1 MPCRV
6 DRCPTGPG
14 NAPPSSPACNGF
26 QPFPSYT
33 NMYVAGSPSIR
44 LNMADR
50 ELISTIKYVAGTKPV
65 FSLSEILPYLAEP
78 LTIGQLFTAIS
89 GELPRLGLMARKTG
103 EDVTISRIPPAGAYI
118 LSDDEEKRLAAFLDS
133 RALPVALEGHI
144 EHYITRKVGKDWT
157 DPVITDRLRK
167 AIVAQKDDYWKPV
180 HRRSLQYTKGYS
192 VLGYLAYHFPVY
204 FMQTGHLLA
213 QLARDGLLKRSMT
226 ILDVGTGPGVVP
238 LAIADFWSRLD
249 HAQASVYSIERSE
262 EHIEAFL
269 YLRDAFVPRGGNVSV
284 KPPIKADITRPD
296 RAALPEKI
304 DLVIFSNVLNELH
317 DATIDTR
324 ASIVEKIAERLAPDG
339 TILIVE
345 PADEENAIRMRTLT
359 AELQK
364 KGLSV
369 YAPCTFLWGTP
380 CTAPRCWSFLSALY
394 IRKTR
399 LMEHLARCD
408 EPYRYVNTDIKYSYA
423 ILRKDGLRKSAYRVA
438 PGSKFLRLSKLH
450 LHVGKRINVACVK
463 MSGELGD
470 AKTHLFKVCDG
481 TAKTPVY
488 AVLPSYH
495 ATPENE
501 YLRTAP
507 YGTVLEMKGVL
518 VRYNKEHDA
527 YNLLVSRN
535 TEIQVPDNEPPDSDL

>member
-1 MPCRV
+1 
-6 DRCPTGPG
+6 
-14 NAPPSSPACNGF
+14 
-26 QPFPSYT
+26 
-33 NMYVAGSPSIR
+33 MYEPGSPNIR

-65 FSLSEILPYLAEP
+65 FSLSEILPYLHET
-78 LTIGQLFTAIS
+78 LTIGELFSSIS
-89 GELPRLGLMARKTG
+89 ADLPRLGLVAKKTG
-103 EDVTISRIPPAGAYI
+103 ADFVISRIPPVQSYI
-118 LSDDEEKRLAAFLDS
+118 LNEEEEKRLTAFLDS
-133 RALPVALEGHI
+133 RALPIVLEDHI
-144 EHYITRKVGKDWT
+144 EHYITKKVGKEWT
-157 DPVITDRLRK
+157 DPLITERLRK
-167 AIVAQKDDYWKPV
+167 AIVDQKNDYWKPA
-180 HRRSLQYTKGYS
+180 HRRSLRYTKGYS

-204 FMQTGHLLA
+204 FMQTEHLLA
-213 QLARDGLLKRSMT
+213 QLARDGLLKKSMT

-249 HAQASVYSIERSE
+249 NAQAAVYSLERSE

-269 YLRDAFVPRGGNVSV
+269 FLRDAFVPRGGNVSI
-284 KPPIKADITRPD
+284 KPPIKADITRPET
-296 RAALPEKI
+296 AALPEKI
-304 DLVIFSNVLNELH
+304 DLIIFSNVLNELT
-317 DATIDTR
+317 DASMDTR
-324 ASIVEKIAERLAPDG
+324 AAIVERIAERLSPDG

-369 YAPCTFLWGTP
+369 YSPCSFIWGTP
-380 CTAPRCWSFLSALY
+380 CTAPRCWSFLSAMY

-423 ILRKDGLRKSAYRVA
+423 FLRKDGLRKLAYRIG
-438 PGSKFLRLSKLH
+438 PGSKFLRLSKIH
-450 LHVGKRINVACVK
+450 LHVGKRINVAGVK

-470 AKTHLFKVCDG
+470 AKNHLFKICDG

-501 YLRTAP
+501 ALRTAP
-507 YGTVLEMKGVL
+507 YGAVLEMRGVL

-535 TEIQVPDNEPPDSDL
+535 TEIRMPETEMPEEDL